1 MTTDD
6 PDLKYDR
13 SLLGVDHDIG
23 TYDVTKEMIISF
35 ARSTGETGV
44 QYLDE
49 EAAKNTVATWACSQD
64 SQSRT

>member
-1 MTTDD
+1 MTTAD

-49 EAAKNTVATWACSQD
+49 EAAKNTVY
-64 SQSRT
+64 